1 MSYLSYRKR
10 EAIGLLES
18 HIERRMGEMVT
29 RRGGLYYK
37 FVSPGQPGVPDRII
51 VVPGGQC
58 VFVELKTEVGRLS
71 NIQKWQI
78 ERMKK
83 MGLDVRK
90 VSGWEQARA
99 LVEELFPDG
108 IPAKEPYKREKPL
121 KVPKDSRHWPAE
133 NGKGEFIY
141 DDDDVSISE
150 GWGAMDS

>member
-1 MSYLSYRKR
+1 
-10 EAIGLLES
+10 LLES

-108 IPAKEPYKREKPL
+108 IQGGKTDGTVSVSASRR
-121 KVPKDSRHWPAE
+121 KVDCGS
-133 NGKGEFIY
+133 
-141 DDDDVSISE
+141 
-150 GWGAMDS
+150 

>member
-1 MSYLSYRKR
+1 M
-10 EAIGLLES
+10 LES

-108 IPAKEPYKREKPL
+108 IKVERSETSAEDTAYRRREACNAMQAEDKGGKTDGTVSVSASRR
-121 KVPKDSRHWPAE
+121 KVDCGS
-133 NGKGEFIY
+133 
-141 DDDDVSISE
+141 
-150 GWGAMDS
+150 